1 MKVFSA
7 SDVARALPYRPLV
20 EALREAFRGET
31 TAPHRF
37 VDETSATSTLLVM
50 PAWNEA
56 FIGIKMVTVKTDNE
70 ARALPAVQGSYM
82 LIDNVTGTPVAV
94 MDGTELTRR
103 RTAAAAA
110 LAADY
115 LARKEA
121 STLLLVGAGSLA
133 THFALAHAAVR
144 PIKTVLVFNR
154 THDKAVRVVRELHSD
169 GFAAEAI
176 TDLQSAMGRADIIS
190 GITSAT
196 GPVIKG
202 AWIKPGTHIDL
213 SGAYK
218 PDARESDGAAI
229 GMSRVFVDTPQGA
242 LAEAGDLLMAQ
253 SEGHFKWDQIQG
265 NLFQLTRGEVQ
276 GRKTPAEVT
285 LFKSCG
291 TALEDLAAAAMV
303 YLQG

>member
-1 MKVFSA
+1 MKVYSA
-7 SDVARALPYRPLV
+7 ADVARDLPYKPLI
-20 EALREAFRGET
+20 EALREGFRSEV
-31 TAPHRF
+31 TAPHRM
-37 VDETSATSTLLVM
+37 VMETNSTTTLLIM
-50 PAWNEA
+50 PAWNTHHT
-56 FIGIKMVTVKTDNE
+56 GIKTVTVKSDND
-70 ARALPAVQGSYM
+70 ARGVPAVQASYL
-82 LIDNVTGTPVAV
+82 LIDNATGSPVAI

-103 RTAAAAA
+103 RTAAAGA
-110 LAADY
+110 LAADC
-115 LARKEA
+115 LARKDA

-154 THDKAVRVVRELHSD
+154 THEKAVRVARELHAD
-169 GFAAEAI
+169 GFATEAV
-176 TDLQSAMGRADIIS
+176 TDLQAAMARADIIS

-213 SGAYK
+213 AGAYK
-218 PDARESDGAAI
+218 PTSRETDGAAV
-229 GMSRVFVDTPQGA
+229 GMSRVFVDTRDGA

-265 NLFQLTRGEVQ
+265 DLFQLTRGTIA
-276 GRKTPAEVT
+276 GRKSDTEVT

-291 TALEDLAAAAMV
+291 SALEDLAAAVML
-303 YLQG
+303 YLRR